1 MSIRFCKLSDPAI
14 CCSKSSFAPPQ
25 RTSHEVLVFHDIKV
39 GEQKRGRRASTGG
52 SCQISQSRA
61 ERLRSF
67 SPLTGFFMLGW
78 FQALMPKEER
88 FFVLF
93 ARHSDAVLAGA
104 KALRAMLDGG
114 SAVQSNYQIVMD
126 REHDADDVTR
136 EVLIA
141 VRRTFITPFDRG
153 NISDLI
159 TSMDNSI
166 DQMQKTAKSIMLFD
180 LNEFT
185 PQMREM
191 ADTVVKCA
199 ELLREAVPLLQSLSA
214 EAGHISDL
222 TAKIS
227 ALEGRAD
234 ELHDIGLREL
244 YQKNVGG
251 SGLAFYVG
259 NEVYD
264 HLEKVVDR
272 FDDVANVMH
281 GIVIE
286 HV

>member
-1 MSIRFCKLSDPAI
+1 
-14 CCSKSSFAPPQ
+14 
-25 RTSHEVLVFHDIKV
+25 
-39 GEQKRGRRASTGG
+39 
-52 SCQISQSRA
+52 
-61 ERLRSF
+61 
-67 SPLTGFFMLGW
+67 
-78 FQALMPKEER
+78 
-88 FFVLF
+88 
-93 ARHSDAVLAGA
+93 
-104 KALRAMLDGG
+104 
-114 SAVQSNYQIVMD
+114 
-126 REHDADDVTR
+126 
-136 EVLIA
+136 

-153 NISDLI
+153 NIRDLI

-191 ADTVVKCA
+191 ADAIVKCA
-199 ELLREAVPLLQSLSA
+199 QLLQEAVPLLKSISA

-222 TAKIS
+222 TAQMS

-234 ELHDIGLREL
+234 ELHDVGLRNL
-244 YQKNVGG
+244 YQSNVGG
-251 SGLAFYVG
+251 SGLAFFVG